1 MVDLH
6 ELEQRWLRYK
16 IKYYLPHFAVT
27 ISIIVIT
34 STLIIYNKNFSK
46 EIRKKE
52 TKKKQIEKKVALQTS
67 IPIKKKI
74 KKKIKKRI
82 EKKTPLQ
89 RPMRSIAIN
98 KKAVVHSPS
107 LDIMKKSPTQMQP
120 HDKDKNISTQD
131 INISTQDKNISIQD
145 INISTQDINIS
156 TQDINITAQ
165 DKNTTI
171 QDKNTTI
178 QDKNITIQ
186 DKKSVKDTIQR
197 EQTNTLTPVETPL
210 QKEEPHHI
218 SIIKKDTHN
227 DIVEIIQRFNKNN
240 NPALSLF
247 IAEKYYALGNYRQSR
262 HYALITNNL
271 NKDIE
276 LSWII
281 FTKSLVKLG
290 ERKKAIQTLQKYLEY
305 NHSNRVQTLLNKI
318 RSGKLK

>member
-67 IPIKKKI
+67 IPIKKR
-74 KKKIKKRI
+74 IKKRI
-82 EKKTPLQ
+82 KKKTPSQ
-89 RPMRSIAIN
+89 RPIRSIAIN

-120 HDKDKNISTQD
+120 HNKDKNIST
-131 INISTQDKNISIQD
+131 
-145 INISTQDINIS
+145 
-156 TQDINITAQ
+156 
-165 DKNTTI
+165 
-171 QDKNTTI
+171 
-178 QDKNITIQ
+178 Q